1 MINILHGEVFPR
13 HKVEIGKKLE
23 QKAADAIAPSDK
35 ALSTPCD
42 RLVHWLA
49 EQGYFDN
56 DAKDKN

>member
-23 QKAADAIAPSDK
+23 QKAADAIAPSDE
-35 ALSTPCD
+35 ALSTPWD